1 MVGLRSSSH
10 VWYKKLPYGRLFYH
24 HQGYLTALNDY
35 VTNILGSKANVR
47 VLKTLLHHRG
57 KVFTIRELAR
67 TAGLSHP
74 EVSRVVK
81 ELEKRGIAKLQPVG
95 RAQQISLNEESY
107 VLKSMIE
114 PLFRAEKN
122 TVNSLISTI
131 KPFFRDSRIVSVAIF
146 GSMVRGL
153 ERNTSDIDLLVIA
166 KDREVANECVAR
178 ASSAAF
184 SRFGIAMSPFII
196 EEERFI
202 REHDRELEKSILES
216 YILSYGKDPK
226 EIIEG
231 GKAGRQ
237 KARFGVQRRAGA
249 GSHSPL

>member
-1 MVGLRSSSH
+1 V
-10 VWYKKLPYGRLFYH
+10 
-24 HQGYLTALNDY
+24 ALNDY

-47 VLKTLLHHRG
+47 VLKTLLQHRG

-231 GKAGRQ
+231 GKASRQ